1 MHTILDDDNPM
12 YSKLV
17 FTQTEDSLNDG
28 LLNTHEIYNMKLKA
42 RMVVLSA
49 CNSGDGKFLKGEG
62 VMSLARGFF
71 YSGCPSLIMTL
82 WTVEDLSG
90 SVLMSSFYKYLS
102 QNYPKDVAL
111 QQAKLAYL
119 ESADNLKSHPYF
131 WSGYVAIGDTEELY
145 RFSMIHK
152 ILMLLGFVLVF
163 GAVYFIWKRLLFKKV
178 KEQTLDEFTLS

>member
-17 FTQTEDSLNDG
+17 FSQPGDSLNDG
-28 LLNTHEIYNMKLKA
+28 LLNAHEIYNMKLNA

-71 YSGCPSLIMTL
+71 YSGCPSLVMTL

-90 SVLMSSFYKYLS
+90 STLMSSFYKFLS
-102 QNYPKDVAL
+102 QSFPKDVAL
-111 QQAKLAYL
+111 QQAKLDYL
-119 ESADNLKSHPYF
+119 ESADPLKSHPYF
-131 WSGYVAIGDTEELY
+131 WSGYVAIGDTQTLIK
-145 RFSMIHK
+145 FSMIHK
-152 ILMLLGFVLVF
+152 ILMLLGGCLMFAGLYFVWQKV
-163 GAVYFIWKRLLFKKV
+163 ISKRIRR
-178 KEQTLDEFTLS
+178 EF